1 MKAIPHHTVS
11 VLVLISLLVCLYGLK
26 GLNTNADYRVYFDEN
41 DPLLQMDARLGSKYA
56 RLDSLIV
63 IFSATK
69 DTLLEPVLIKFY
81 PEFEQ
86 HLYNIEHVEDVK
98 GFFQFLDGDT
108 NFNDESMSSG
118 DEPEHLL
125 QKLRT
130 QSKSTNLITADGLI
144 GLLNIGVTLP
154 GVNTAKEVKQF
165 MSELE
170 SVIDSQIDKYNL
182 NLTVNYSGTLA
193 LNEAYIDVVRHDLKR
208 FVPFLFLIFSI
219 CLFYFFRSWAVALL
233 LIGTA
238 LLSAISA
245 FGIAGWFG
253 WELAAINAFTPIII
267 MSLNIA
273 TSMHIVVNYFRFV
286 ADGYTRAEAM
296 SESIS
301 YNFAALSLSKLTTTI
316 GFLLLAF
323 SPSPPVNVVGYIVAI
338 GMIISYILCLTVLR
352 SLLPLLPLSSD
363 KAQSVVKRFSLRGL
377 GTVTLKHSNKILIL
391 FSVILIVGLFAIQQ
405 LKIDDNVYKYFPDDH
420 RFREGTQLIDSRFD
434 GSIKLL
440 YSLDSGSA
448 FGVVEPDFVERMN
461 AFTVWLRGQDSV
473 SRVDDVLSLASR
485 QGVRLDNVKTILA
498 TNSPDMLGLE
508 QELDEGYRSVKVS
521 VILKSM
527 TARELIAF
535 DHYTKN
541 WLENNLAPYDYEG
554 GVGPDILFAR
564 LGERNAK
571 SMFFS
576 LSLALVMIAL
586 IIGILLR
593 SWSATFIA
601 LTCNIL
607 PVLTVFSVW
616 ALVGGYIS
624 LGSAMVMGMILGIIV
639 DDTLHM
645 LLKFPA
651 TAKDSINSS
660 VMLLFDKVCP
670 AILITS
676 ITLAAGLFVGMFSDF
691 RPIYELSVLSLSI
704 ILVAMLAD
712 LFLLPALI
720 KTMKPARV

>member
-1 MKAIPHHTVS
+1 MKAIPHNMVS
-11 VLVLISLLVCLYGLK
+11 VLVLISLLVCLYGLT
-26 GLNTNADYRVYFDEN
+26 GLTTNADYRVYFDKS
-41 DPLLQMDARLGSKYA
+41 DPLLQMDASLGNKYA

-63 IFSATK
+63 ILSATK
-69 DTLLEPVLIKFY
+69 DTLLEPTLIKFY

-86 HLYNIEHVEDVK
+86 NLYNIEHVKDVK
-98 GFFQFLDGDT
+98 GFFQFLDEDIS
-108 NFNDESMSSG
+108 FNDESMG
-118 DEPEHLL
+118 TNDDPEYLL
-125 QKLRT
+125 QKLRA
-130 QSKSTNLITADGLI
+130 QARSTNLITADGQI

-170 SVIDSQIDKYNL
+170 SVIDSQIYKHDL
-182 NLTVNYSGTLA
+182 NITVNYSGTLA
-193 LNEAYIDVVRHDLKR
+193 LNEAYIDVVRHDLKQ
-208 FVPFLFLIFSI
+208 FVPFLFLILSV
-219 CLFYFFRSWAVALL
+219 CLFYFFKSWGVTFLL
-233 LIGTA
+233 MGTA
-238 LLSAISA
+238 LLSAVSA
-245 FGIAGWFG
+245 FGVAGWFN

-286 ADGYTRAEAM
+286 AEGHTRAEAM
-296 SESIS
+296 SESIA

-352 SLLPLLPLSSD
+352 ALLPLISLSSD
-363 KAQSVVKRFSLRGL
+363 KAKSVVKRFSLGGL
-377 GTVTLKHSNKILIL
+377 GTATLKQSNKILI
-391 FSVILIVGLFAIQQ
+391 FSTIIFIIGLIAIQQ
-405 LKIDDNVYKYFPDDH
+405 LKINDNVYKYFPDDH
-420 RFREGTQLIDSRFD
+420 HFREGTQLIDSRFD

-461 AFTVWLRGQDSV
+461 TFTVWLRGQDSV
-473 SRVDDVLSLASR
+473 SRVDDILSLATR
-485 QGVRLDNVKTILA
+485 QGVRLDNVKAILT
-498 TNSPDMLGLE
+498 TNSPEMLGLE
-508 QELDEGYRSVKVS
+508 QELDETYRSVKVS

-535 DHYTKN
+535 DYYTKN
-541 WLENNLAPYDYEG
+541 WLENNLTPFTYEG

-586 IIGILLR
+586 VVGVLLR

-601 LTCNIL
+601 LTCNIF
-607 PVLTVFSVW
+607 PVLVVFSIW

-651 TAKDSINSS
+651 TVKDSINST
-660 VMLLFDKVCP
+660 VILLFEKVCP

-676 ITLAAGLFVGMFSDF
+676 ITLAAGLFVGVFSDF
-691 RPIYELSVLSLSI
+691 RPIYELSLLSLSI
-704 ILVAMLAD
+704 ILVAMLTD
-712 LFLLPALI
+712 LFLLPTLLKI
-720 KTMKPARV
+720 MKPGRA